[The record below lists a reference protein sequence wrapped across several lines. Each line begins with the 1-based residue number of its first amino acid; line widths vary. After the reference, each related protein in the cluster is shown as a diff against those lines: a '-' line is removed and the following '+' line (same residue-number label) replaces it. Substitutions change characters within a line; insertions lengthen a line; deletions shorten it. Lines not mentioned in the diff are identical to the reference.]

1 MTCQVIEMK
10 KEKVIVYIDG
20 FNLYF
25 GLKEKKWKK
34 FYWLNLKKLAKSLVK
49 KEQIGK

>member
-1 MTCQVIEMK
+1 MGT

-25 GLKEKKWKK
+25 GIKSK
-34 FYWLNLKKLAKSLVK
+34 FPLVVTLASGYEISKPTDW
-49 KEQIGK
+49 